1 MLFHLFFFECYGDH
15 RDLHG
20 RTHSFPTRRSAD
32 LRTADLERSSLE
44 RDARGSSS
52 VVPHLGAAHRR
63 GRSSLPPLLPGNRR
77 RIDQIASVVYLT
89 LNLLPAVREE
99 HVLFGRALSGQTR
112 VSFREVLREED
123 AARRVVPGALD
134 RKSTSLNSSH

>member
-77 RIDQIASVVYLT
+77 RIDQIAS
-89 LNLLPAVREE
+89 RSEE
-99 HVLFGRALSGQTR
+99 H
-112 VSFREVLREED
+112 
-123 AARRVVPGALD
+123 
-134 RKSTSLNSSH
+134 TSELQSLMRTSSAVFCLNKKCT